1 MQVRKLTIRRLELP
15 LTVPYRLSL
24 GDIRTFE
31 TILVEAGDGQGAAGF
46 GEATLLTGYTD
57 ETIEESW
64 TRACALAER
73 AAGLEAEDA
82 TAVFAASFD
91 AAPFTV
97 TALTTAVEMLAG
109 HPALADSGPVPL
121 PGLGNAKDPAAHEA
135 QINTP

>member
-57 ETIEESW
+57 ETVEESW

-73 AAGLEAEDA
+73 AAGLAAEDA
-82 TAVFAASFD
+82 KARSEEHTSEIQPLMRNSYAVYCLKTKNEGYGTRTRTHINHTPYFA
-91 AAPFTV
+91 
-97 TALTTAVEMLAG
+97 
-109 HPALADSGPVPL
+109 
-121 PGLGNAKDPAAHEA
+121 
-135 QINTP
+135 

>member
-31 TILVEAGDGQGAAGF
+31 TVLVEAGDGHGAAGF

-57 ETIEESW
+57 ETVEESW

-82 TAVFAASFD
+82 KAIFAASFD

-109 HPALADSGPVPL
+109 HPALAESEIGRASCRERVC
-121 PGLGNAKDPAAHEA
+121 
-135 QINTP
+135 QYV